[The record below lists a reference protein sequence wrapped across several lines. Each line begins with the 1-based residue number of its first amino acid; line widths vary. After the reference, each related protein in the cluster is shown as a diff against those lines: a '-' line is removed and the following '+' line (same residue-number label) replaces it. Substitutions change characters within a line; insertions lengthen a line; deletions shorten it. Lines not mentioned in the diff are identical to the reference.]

1 MFGQFFVEP
10 EPDVL
15 LEPEEE
21 PEEPD
26 EPELVL
32 PDPEFPV
39 LVDGV
44 VVDGVVVEEPEL
56 DEFEVAVA
64 PELPVV
70 LEVVAALATR
80 APPARRP
87 EASAPV
93 ASAVRRR
100 IFMGGRPFV
109 CVLHPPIRAGTAQAA
124 PGTCGWAQ
132 NHVGAWKE
140 SLDDQVTI
148 HRNAGV
154 TCPRAPGSAAARSAC
169 RRGSSGGW
177 SAGSG

>member
-15 LEPEEE
+15 LEPEDEPEE
-21 PEEPD
+21 PDEPDEPD

-56 DEFEVAVA
+56 DEFEA

-93 ASAVRRR
+93 PSAVRRR
-100 IFMGGRPFV
+100 IFMAGSPFV
-109 CVLHPPIRAGTAQAA
+109 SCPA
-124 PGTCGWAQ
+124 PAHSGRHRTGCARDLW
-132 NHVGAWKE
+132 VGADSRRGLE
-140 SLDDQVTI
+140 
-148 HRNAGV
+148 GV
-154 TCPRAPGSAAARSAC
+154 T
-169 RRGSSGGW
+169 
-177 SAGSG
+177 

>member
-1 MFGQFFVEP
+1 MFGQFFVEL

-21 PEEPD
+21 PDEPD

-87 EASAPV
+87 EANAPV

-100 IFMGGRPFV
+100 IFMGGSPFV
-109 CVLHPPIRAGTAQAA
+109 SCPA
-124 PGTCGWAQ
+124 PGHSGRHRTGCARDLW
-132 NHVGAWKE
+132 VGAE
-140 SLDDQVTI
+140 SRRGLE
-148 HRNAGV
+148 GV
-154 TCPRAPGSAAARSAC
+154 T
-169 RRGSSGGW
+169 
-177 SAGSG
+177 

>member
-1 MFGQFFVEP
+1 MFGQFFVEL
-10 EPDVL
+10 EPDAL

-21 PEEPD
+21 PDEPE

-32 PDPEFPV
+32 LDPEFPV

-87 EASAPV
+87 EARAPV
-93 ASAVRRR
+93 ASAVRTR
-100 IFMGGRPFV
+100 IFIGGSPFV
-109 CVLHPPIRAGTAQAA
+109 WCPA
-124 PGTCGWAQ
+124 PAHSGRHHTGSALDLW
-132 NHVGAWKE
+132 VGAKSRRGLE
-140 SLDDQVTI
+140 
-148 HRNAGV
+148 GV
-154 TCPRAPGSAAARSAC
+154 T
-169 RRGSSGGW
+169 
-177 SAGSG
+177 